1 MVITR
6 NCPEV
11 FRSSKVILKRIC
23 IFTQSYL
30 IVRNNFKMLPS
41 IGGSENWA
49 RKSSATIML
58 KLQSNFWS
66 NISLLLVSL
75 LRICLS
81 KDRIPNILPK
91 CGKDYW
97 GKIVRSTHL
106 GFFCLCLQIQLNVC
120 LCWTVWLF
128 LWPFGLFASFNPC
141 ATPGQPEA
149 RATSWQNFMSSK
161 LSFSFHSSCI
171 SRCPQNCISHQ

>member
-1 MVITR
+1 MITR

-11 FRSSKVILKRIC
+11 FRSSKVILQRIC
-23 IFTQSYL
+23 LFTQSYL

-75 LRICLS
+75 LGICLRT
-81 KDRIPNILPK
+81 DRIPYITKTWERLLRENIEVNTSMIFLSLSMFLSPNPVKRLPVLSRLAIFMAIWPV
-91 CGKDYW
+91 CIFQPMRHAGPAGGKSD
-97 GKIVRSTHL
+97 
-106 GFFCLCLQIQLNVC
+106 QLAEFYEFK
-120 LCWTVWLF
+120 TLF
-128 LWPFGLFASFNPC
+128 L
-141 ATPGQPEA
+141 
-149 RATSWQNFMSSK
+149 
-161 LSFSFHSSCI
+161 I
-171 SRCPQNCISHQ
+171 SL